1 MTELNTDIS
10 RRYVKRGVNE
20 QNEKEKKRDEK
31 KRKLSSDVFYRDPLN
46 CAGLEGIKRKNVP
59 SRKIREWMDQ
69 YYSEIDLI
77 YSNGMKIRFEERR
90 DRTYNT
96 GGNGFVVHYKSRSV
110 SGVIH
115 FTIKYTID
123 NEEEKTISKINRTD
137 GSEPCGQIKIKR
149 IGRFHNTLKSTTL
162 FLFLSKTYDGSL
174 SDFTEKA
181 NLLDKREIQNII
193 VQIKDQLICLREKHN
208 ICYMDIKPG
217 NILYLYPDGNN
228 DRKNI
233 EVALGD
239 LGSDGMTTF
248 TCVSSEDNRT
258 YQFGRCDS
266 TELLSDCQKYTLS
279 LTYLM
284 LRDGYDLWDDIAM
297 DPNANRNTVRD
308 VQNALRSEVI
318 PGGRTM
324 YEIIWDTKEVTKST
338 ENSWMRR
345 LQQKFWL

>member
-1 MTELNTDIS
+1 
-10 RRYVKRGVNE
+10 
-20 QNEKEKKRDEK
+20 
-31 KRKLSSDVFYRDPLN
+31 
-46 CAGLEGIKRKNVP
+46 
-59 SRKIREWMDQ
+59 
-69 YYSEIDLI
+69 
-77 YSNGMKIRFEERR
+77 
-90 DRTYNT
+90 
-96 GGNGFVVHYKSRSV
+96 
-110 SGVIH
+110 
-115 FTIKYTID
+115 
-123 NEEEKTISKINRTD
+123 
-137 GSEPCGQIKIKR
+137 
-149 IGRFHNTLKSTTL
+149 
-162 FLFLSKTYDGSL
+162 
-174 SDFTEKA
+174 
-181 NLLDKREIQNII
+181 
-193 VQIKDQLICLREKHN
+193 LICLRKKYN
-208 ICYMDIKPG
+208 MCYMDIKPG
-217 NILYLYPDGNN
+217 NILYLYPGRNN

-248 TCVSSEDNRT
+248 MCVSSEDNRT
-258 YQFGRCDS
+258 YQFGGCDS

>member
-1 MTELNTDIS
+1 MSTNERKRKTDIF
-10 RRYVKRGVNE
+10 VDHKIEPN
-20 QNEKEKKRDEK
+20 EK
-31 KRKLSSDVFYRDPLN
+31 KRKLSSDVFYHDPLN
-46 CAGLEGIKRKNVP
+46 CIELKAIKRKDVT
-59 SRKIREWMDQ
+59 SGEIREWMDQ

-77 YSNGMKIRFEERR
+77 YSDDMKIRFEERR
-90 DRTYNT
+90 DRTYNI
-96 GGNGFVVHYKSRSV
+96 GGNGFVVHYKSMNIH
-110 SGVIH
+110 GVIH
-115 FTIKYTID
+115 FSIKYTSD
-123 NEEEKTISKINRTD
+123 DEEEKTISKINRTG
-137 GSEPCGQIKIKR
+137 GSEPCGQIKIKG
-149 IGRFHNTLKSTTL
+149 IGRFHNQLTSKPL

-181 NLLDKREIQNII
+181 NLLDNSEVQNII
-193 VQIKDQLICLREKHN
+193 VQVKDQLICLRKKYN
-208 ICYMDIKPG
+208 MCYMDIKPG
-217 NILYLYPDGNN
+217 NILYLYPGRNN

-248 TCVSSEDNRT
+248 MCVSSEDNRT
-258 YQFGRCDS
+258 YQFGGCDS